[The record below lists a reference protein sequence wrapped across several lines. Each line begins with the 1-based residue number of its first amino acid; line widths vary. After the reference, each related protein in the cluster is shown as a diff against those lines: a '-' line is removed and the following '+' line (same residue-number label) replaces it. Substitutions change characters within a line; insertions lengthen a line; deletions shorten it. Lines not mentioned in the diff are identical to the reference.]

1 MSRRLSSERTKAS
14 DGLGPRLRV
23 ASEQSAVTV
32 RELARRNG
40 VSPSLVS
47 QVERGLAMASV
58 GTLLASANELSLD
71 IGDLFMHGVRTAQA
85 GHGPVQRRSSRK
97 AIRMAFGV
105 RWERLIAAPDPEG
118 ETRDPTGR

>member
-1 MSRRLSSERTKAS
+1 MSTNTRPGAAKAKAS

-23 ASEQSAVTV
+23 AREQSAVTV

-71 IGDLFMHGVRTAQA
+71 IGDLFMHGERHGERHGAGRAWPGAAAQFA
-85 GHGPVQRRSSRK
+85 QGDPHGLRGPL
-97 AIRMAFGV
+97 GT
-105 RWERLIAAPDPEG
+105 PDRGPG
-118 ETRDPTGR
+118 S